1 MHDLVPTDVPEQIQR
16 TQRVRRAYAPPKLT
30 TYGSLR
36 ALTREIACSVNKD
49 GGSNAICRRT

>member
-1 MHDLVPTDVPEQIQR
+1 MHDLVPDAAPEQFQR
-16 TQRVRRAYAPPKLT
+16 AVNVRRPYAPPKLT

-36 ALTREIACSVNKD
+36 ALTREISCNVNKD